1 MKMKVVVDL
10 DISQRKVLQKY
21 IGKSKGIRPIEYREA
36 LVDLICNHINEQ
48 KKLVYLNKSA

>member
-1 MKMKVVVDL
+1 MKVVVDL